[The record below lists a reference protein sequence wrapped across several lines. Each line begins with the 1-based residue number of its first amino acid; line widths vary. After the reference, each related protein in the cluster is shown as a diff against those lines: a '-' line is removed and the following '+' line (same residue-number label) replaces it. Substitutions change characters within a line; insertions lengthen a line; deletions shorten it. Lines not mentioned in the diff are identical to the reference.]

1 MVEWVYL
8 IAVSGNV
15 AEPCLYYGYA
25 VRPILVFAQFAGDTS
40 EMVVV
45 TSGQSTQLLLRL
57 VEFPD

>member
-15 AEPCLYYGYA
+15 AEPCLFRCP
-25 VRPILVFAQFAGDTS
+25 VFPILVFAQFAGDTS